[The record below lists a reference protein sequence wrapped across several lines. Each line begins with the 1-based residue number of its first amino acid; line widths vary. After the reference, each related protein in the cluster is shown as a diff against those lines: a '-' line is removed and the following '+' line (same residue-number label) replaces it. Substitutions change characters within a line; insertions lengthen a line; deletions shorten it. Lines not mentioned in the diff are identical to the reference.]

1 MTQAE
6 KTAVLYNCVGS
17 VARIALNRPQSINAI
32 NNDIRR
38 SLPAAIHKAD
48 NDPNVRVIVLLGTGE
63 RGFCAGADI
72 KELSSFDSIIE
83 RRQSLVHTGWI
94 DALDNA
100 RKPVIAGI
108 HGYCLGGGL
117 EIATACDIRLASR
130 SAVFGLPEVRIGLI
144 TGAGGSQ
151 RLVRLVGLA
160 RALDMFITTDR
171 LDAQEAWQFGLVTR
185 LVDAD
190 EQVAAAAMEL
200 AQRIALLPPSAV
212 CFAKEAM
219 RRGSELEPGA
229 GRRLEVDLFAL
240 LMTTQDHIEAVN
252 AFKEKRKPVFRTT

>member
-1 MTQAE
+1 MTKVE
-6 KTAVLYNCVGS
+6 NMAVLYEREGA
-17 VARIALNRPQSINAI
+17 VARITLNRPQSINAI

-38 SLPAAIHKAD
+38 GLPEAIQRAD
-48 NDPNVRVIVLLGTGE
+48 ADPDVRAMVLLGAGE
-63 RGFCAGADI
+63 RGFCTGADI
-72 KELSSFDSIIE
+72 KELNAFDSILE
-83 RRQSLVHTGWI
+83 RRQSLVHAGWI

-117 EIATACDIRLASR
+117 EIATACDIRIASQ
-130 SAVFGLPEVRIGLI
+130 SAVFGFPEVGLGLI

-160 RALDMFITTDR
+160 RALDMFVTTDR
-171 LDAQEAWQFGLVTR
+171 IGTQEAWRIGLVTR
-185 LVDAD
+185 LVENDN
-190 EQVAAAAMEL
+190 EVLHAATTL
-200 AQRIALLPPSAV
+200 AQRVALLPPSAV

-219 RRGSELEPGA
+219 RRGSELEPEA

-240 LMTTQDHIEAVN
+240 LMTTQDRIEAVN
-252 AFKEKRKPVFRTT
+252 AFKEKRKPVFIGT